1 MNMSLRRVLPLFVLL
16 ALAAFPAARA
26 LAATDEETIKV
37 FRDAGESGQF
47 FDKCYGYAVF
57 ANVGKGGIG
66 VGAAHGTGRVYEKGK
81 VVGDVKMNQVSVG
94 AQLGGQSYSEIIFFE
109 DKRAFDEFTRGEF
122 EFGAEV
128 SAVAITAGASARV
141 GTGGIGAAKNVGTD
155 KADTIS
161 RYHDGIAV
169 FTLVK
174 GGLMYEATV
183 GGQKFSYQKR

>member
-1 MNMSLRRVLPLFVLL
+1 MNLNRALSGLAALLL
-16 ALAAFPAARA
+16 ALASTPARA
-26 LAATDEETIKV
+26 DDYSDTIQA
-37 FRDAGESGQF
+37 FRGAGQSSTF
-47 FDKCYGYAVF
+47 FANAYGYAVF
-57 ANVGKGGIG
+57 PTVGKGGVVVG
-66 VGAAHGTGRVYEKGK
+66 VARGEGRVYERGHH
-81 VVGDVKMNQVSVG
+81 VGDVTMTQVTVG
-94 AQLGGQSYSEIIFFE
+94 AQLGGQAYSEIIFLE